1 MLTEYGLVGDV
12 LVSVSVCVCVCVCVV
27 QNLTDLKFFTQTS
40 ELQSSLWHVMEYL
53 CDCVQH
59 L

>member
-1 MLTEYGLVGDV
+1 MNMLTVYWLVGGV
-12 LVSVSVCVCVCVCVV
+12 LMCVV
-27 QNLTDLKFFTQTS
+27 QNQRDLKYFTQTS
-40 ELQSSLWHVMEYL
+40 ELQSNLWHVMEYL

>member
-1 MLTEYGLVGDV
+1 MNILTVYGLVGGV
-12 LVSVSVCVCVCVCVV
+12 LMCVCVV
-27 QNLTDLKFFTQTS
+27 QNPTDLKFFTQTS